1 MNDWRDR
8 QVTFFTEHGTIE
20 NVDETFGA
28 LSADCEQPLVDQEI
42 GYSRNT
48 ALADMRFLGQYEA
61 TR

>member
-1 MNDWRDR
+1 MDDRRDR
-8 QVTFFTEHGTIE
+8 QVTFLAEHRAIE

-28 LSADCEQPLVDQEI
+28 LGTDREQSLVYQEI